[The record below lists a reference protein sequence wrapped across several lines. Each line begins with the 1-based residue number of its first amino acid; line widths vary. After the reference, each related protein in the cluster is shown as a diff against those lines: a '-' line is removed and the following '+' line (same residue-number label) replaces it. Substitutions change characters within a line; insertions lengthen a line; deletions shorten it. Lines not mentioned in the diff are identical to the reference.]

1 MSLTMNK
8 KNFPGLDGFIWWTG
22 IVESRDD
29 PKKIGRLQIRIYG
42 WHTDEK
48 KYIPSD
54 ELLWAQPIFPTNSSN
69 DTYTCKEGDTVFG
82 FFLDNDSAQYPVVF
96 GRIPDVPAKL
106 YPASKGFSDP
116 GKSLGSRPVQVASRT
131 MNDGE
136 GMEHTDSGA
145 TRYPNPLNEATTSRF
160 ARNENIDKTPLPFVK
175 SQIKKGIEAAGGV
188 SWDEC
193 DPDYE
198 AKYPYNDSK
207 MSESGHFFDIDD
219 TKKKER
225 INLMH
230 RTGTMHEVRHTGT
243 VHRKDLRHAVRLVHG
258 SDLSNIR
265 GNLWT
270 TVERWTRFKSKG
282 RAVVEIN
289 DDARIDIART
299 LNLNVGGDLVIKV
312 GGKIYMSAIGGP
324 NLIRQEEPCSG
335 IDTILP
341 SPDGDFIVLASS
353 RTTIKGYETSP
364 HYHITSDGLSGPPI
378 GPGYNPIP
386 DLACSG
392 GSGIPP
398 EYPQRLEK
406 EEAKIDK
413 KEIKVT
419 CKKLEKDEDPNKK
432 PTREELMQKLFDII
446 TGPGA
451 GGTGENWC
459 YTNSKGEETCIFT
472 HHATSDCAVLTYI
485 WCDGGGAVETDL
497 GKNYDIPDGWTCPID
512 TGGEICGGEIDVG
525 Q

>member
-22 IVESRDD
+22 IVESRKD
-29 PKKIGRLQIRIYG
+29 PKKVGRLQIRIYG
-42 WHTDEK
+42 WHTEEK

-82 FFLDNDSAQYPVVF
+82 FFLDGDSAQYPVFF
-96 GRIPDVPAKL
+96 GRIPDVPEKL

-116 GKSLGSRPVQVASRT
+116 GKDMGDRPVQVASRT
-131 MNDGE
+131 MTDGE
-136 GMEHTDSGA
+136 GMDHSNAGP
-145 TRYPNPLNEATTSRF
+145 TRYPNPLKEATTSRF

-175 SQIKKGIEAAGGV
+175 EQIKKGIETAGGI

-193 DPDYE
+193 DPDYN
-198 AKYPYNDSK
+198 AKYPYNDSV

-219 TKKKER
+219 TKNKER

-270 TVERWTRFKSKG
+270 TVERWTRYRSKG
-282 RAVVEIN
+282 RSIIEIN
-289 DDARIDIART
+289 DSARIDIART
-299 LNLNVGGDLVIKV
+299 LNLNIGGDLVIRV

-324 NLIRQEEPCSG
+324 DLIRDEETCG
-335 IDTILP
+335 GDTVIP
-341 SPDGDFIVLASS
+341 SPEGDFIVLASAL
-353 RTTIKGYETSP
+353 TTIKGFETYP
-364 HYHITSDGLSGPPI
+364 HVHITDSVTSGPPI

-392 GSGIPP
+392 GAGMPP
-398 EYPQRLEK
+398 EITIPLEK
-406 EEAKIDK
+406 DEAKIDK
-413 KEIKVT
+413 TEIKTT
-419 CKKLEKDEDPNKK
+419 CKKIEKDEVKTK
-432 PTREELMQKLFDII
+432 LTREELMAKLLDII

-459 YTNSKGEETCIFT
+459 YKVDGEEKCIFT
-472 HHATSDCAVLTYI
+472 HHATSDCSVLTYI
-485 WCDGGGAVETDL
+485 WCDGGGKVETSL
-497 GKNYDIPDGWTCPID
+497 GKNYTKPDGWTCPID
-512 TGGEICGGEIDVG
+512 TGGKICGGEIDVG

>member
-69 DTYTCKEGDTVFG
+69 DTYASKEGDTVFG

-96 GRIPDVPAKL
+96 GRIPDVPEKL
-106 YPASKGFSDP
+106 YPPSKGFSDP
-116 GKSLGSRPVQVASRT
+116 GKSLGNRPVQVGGRT

-136 GMEHTDSGA
+136 GMEHTDAGP
-145 TRYPNPLNEATTSRF
+145 TRYPNPLNEPTTSRF

-175 SQIKKGIEAAGGV
+175 SQIKKGIEGAGGV
-188 SWDEC
+188 TWDEC
-193 DPDYE
+193 DPDYD

-243 VHRKDLRHAVRLVHG
+243 VHRKDLRHAVHLVHG
-258 SDLSNIR
+258 SNLTNVR

-270 TVERWTRFKSKG
+270 TVERWTRYRSKG
-282 RAVVEIN
+282 RTIVEIN

-299 LNLNVGGDLVIKV
+299 LNVNIGGDLVIRV
-312 GGKIYMSAIGGP
+312 GGRTYISSVGGP
-324 NLIRQEEPCSG
+324 PLIRDEEGCGADS
-335 IDTILP
+335 ILP
-341 SPDGDFIVLASS
+341 SPSIYPLTLSS
-353 RTTIKGYETSP
+353 IATAIEGIEVP
-364 HYHITSDGLSGPPI
+364 GPEYDI
-378 GPGYNPIP
+378 HTNNPW
-386 DLACSG
+386 LVVG
-392 GSGIPP
+392 GFPIPP
-398 EYPQRLEK
+398 EYPTTLEK
-406 EEAKIDK
+406 KEAKIDK
-413 KEIKVT
+413 KEIKTT
-419 CKKLEKDEDPNKK
+419 CKKIDKEEDPNKK
-432 PTREELMQKLFDII
+432 PTREELMAKLLAIV
-446 TGPGA
+446 TGPGG

-485 WCDGGGAVETDL
+485 WCDGGGAVDTSL
-497 GKNYDIPDGWTCPID
+497 GKKYDIPDGWTCPID
-512 TGGEICGGEIDVG
+512 TGGEICGGEITL
-525 Q
+525 

>member
-131 MNDGE
+131 MTDGE
-136 GMEHTDSGA
+136 GIKHTDAGP

-160 ARNENIDKTPLPFVK
+160 ARNENIDKTPLPFIK
-175 SQIKKGIEAAGGV
+175 QNIKKGIDTANDLN
-188 SWDEC
+188 WDEL
-193 DPDYE
+193 DPAYE
-198 AKYPYNDSK
+198 AKYPYNDSV

-225 INLMH
+225 VNLMH
-230 RTGTMHEVRHTGT
+230 RTGTMYEVKPSGSTHQ
-243 VHRKDLRHAVRLVHG
+243 KDLKHRYHLVHG
-258 SDLSNIR
+258 TDMKNVR
-265 GNLWT
+265 GNLWHT
-270 TVERWTRFKSKG
+270 TEKYTRYKSKG
-282 RAVVEIN
+282 KAFIDLHSILKMRVGKY
-289 DDARIDIART
+289 ARIDVNEEVEISSLKSIT
-299 LNLNVGGDLVIKV
+299 LSAPVVTICADFINLNGTTYVAEQLISPTLTSSILSSASVMSTAVFGGLVEAVVPPPIV
-312 GGKIYMSAIGGP
+312 LPSSGGTCLLHDEIEQKDPCEAYVDEQKKGGCEEGKSDAKE
-324 NLIRQEEPCSG
+324 EEP
-335 IDTILP
+335 
-341 SPDGDFIVLASS
+341 A
-353 RTTIKGYETSP
+353 
-364 HYHITSDGLSGPPI
+364 
-378 GPGYNPIP
+378 
-386 DLACSG
+386 
-392 GSGIPP
+392 
-398 EYPQRLEK
+398 
-406 EEAKIDK
+406 
-413 KEIKVT
+413 
-419 CKKLEKDEDPNKK
+419 KKLS
-432 PTREELMQKLFDII
+432 REELMQKLFDII

>member
-22 IVESRDD
+22 IVESRKD
-29 PKKIGRLQIRIYG
+29 PKKVGRLQIRIYG

-48 KYIPSD
+48 KYIPSE

-69 DTYTCKEGDTVFG
+69 ETYTCKEGDTVFG
-82 FFLDNDSAQYPVVF
+82 FFLDGDSAQYPVFF
-96 GRIPDVPAKL
+96 GRIPDVPEKL
-106 YPASKGFSDP
+106 YPPSKGFSDP
-116 GKSLGSRPVQVASRT
+116 GKDMGDRPVQVASRT

-136 GMEHTDSGA
+136 GMEHTDAGP
-145 TRYPNPLNEATTSRF
+145 TRYPNPLKEATTSRF

-175 SQIKKGIEAAGGV
+175 AQIKKDIQAACGV

-193 DPDYE
+193 DPDYN
-198 AKYPYNDSK
+198 AKYPYNDSV
-207 MSESGHFFDIDD
+207 MTESGHFFDLDD

-230 RTGTMHEVRHTGT
+230 RTGTMHEVRNTGT

-270 TVERWTRFKSKG
+270 TVERWTRYKSKG
-282 RAVVEIN
+282 KALIELN
-289 DDARIDIART
+289 DHLKVNVAKNM
-299 LNLNVGGDLVIKV
+299 NLNIGGDLVIKV
-312 GGKIYMSAIGGP
+312 KGKIYIGAQGISTEVDVAKCGNEYVEQSAGGDS
-324 NLIRQEEPCSG
+324 LVLDS
-335 IDTILP
+335 P
-341 SPDGDFIVLASS
+341 S
-353 RTTIKGYETSP
+353 TTIKGQEVNQHFHIATTEGAPTSIAIGQGYTFP
-364 HYHITSDGLSGPPI
+364 DWKAAGGTGL
-378 GPGYNPIP
+378 
-386 DLACSG
+386 
-392 GSGIPP
+392 PP
-398 EYPQRLEK
+398 EETKKENK

-419 CKKLEKDEDPNKK
+419 CKSLEQEEDPNKK
-432 PTREELMQKLFDII
+432 PTREELMQKLLDIV

-459 YTNSKGEETCIFT
+459 YTNSDGEETCIFT

-485 WCDGGGAVETDL
+485 YCDGGGSVETSL
-497 GKNYDIPDGWTCPID
+497 GKKYSKPDGWACPID

>member
-22 IVESRDD
+22 IVESRKD
-29 PKKIGRLQIRIYG
+29 PKKVGRLQIRVYG

-48 KYIPSD
+48 KYIPSE

-82 FFLDNDSAQYPVVF
+82 FFMDGDSAQYPFVF
-96 GRIPDVPAKL
+96 GRIPDVPEKM
-106 YPASKGFSDP
+106 YPPSKGFSDP
-116 GKSLGSRPVQVASRT
+116 GKDLGDRPVQVGSRT

-136 GMEHTDSGA
+136 GMEHSNSGP
-145 TRYPNPLNEATTSRF
+145 TRYPNPLKEPTTSRF

-175 SQIKKGIEAAGGV
+175 EQIKKGIEAAGGV

-198 AKYPYNDSK
+198 TKYPYNDSV
-207 MSESGHFFDIDD
+207 MTESGHFFDLDD
-219 TKKKER
+219 TRNKER
-225 INLMH
+225 INIMH

-258 SDLSNIR
+258 SDLTNIR

-270 TVERWTRFKSKG
+270 TVERWTRYRSKG
-282 RAVVEIN
+282 RAVIEVN
-289 DDARIDIART
+289 DSARIDIART
-299 LNLNVGGDLVIKV
+299 LNLNIGGDLVIRA
-312 GGKIYMSAIGGP
+312 GGKIYISAMGGSDKI
-324 NLIRQEEPCSG
+324 LEEQTCGSDDV
-335 IDTILP
+335 IP
-341 SPDGDFIVLASS
+341 SPEGDFIVLASEL
-353 RTTIKGYETSP
+353 TTIKGYETYP
-364 HYHITSDGLSGPPI
+364 HVHITDSVTSGPPI

-392 GSGIPP
+392 GQGMPP
-398 EYPQRLEK
+398 ENVQELEK

-413 KEIKVT
+413 EEINTT
-419 CKKLEKDEDPNKK
+419 CKKIDKEKDPNKK
-432 PTREELMQKLFDII
+432 PTREELMQKLLDIV

-459 YTNSKGEETCIFT
+459 YKVNGEEKCIFT

-485 WCDGGGAVETDL
+485 WCDGGNTVETSLD
-497 GKNYDIPDGWTCPID
+497 KKYSKPDGWACPID
-512 TGGEICGGEIDVG
+512 TGGKICGGEIDVG